1 MPRQSTQR
9 VPKLKPQ
16 QYKLS
21 MSLRG
26 KNIGVRTLSGAVLAV
41 VVIGSAVW
49 SPWAFMAVV
58 GLIAIGGMM
67 EFFRLVHRREGI
79 EPQEIAAIALGA
91 ALVIETALTRNPLS
105 LLTVVFI
112 FPIFFVIEL
121 FRAKPHPLE
130 NIAASIC
137 AVVYVALPMALLQ
150 LIGRMPSGE
159 EWNYNKIVAIILL
172 VWIND
177 IFAYLVG
184 CSIGRHRLCER
195 LSPKKSWEGF
205 FGGVVCS
212 VGAAVGFGAILNE
225 NLWLWAGLGATVV
238 VGGVAGDLVESMFKR
253 EVDVKDSGNI
263 IPGHGGFLDRFDAM
277 FLAIPAAYLYLILFN
292 I

>member
-1 MPRQSTQR
+1 
-9 VPKLKPQ
+9 
-16 QYKLS
+16 

-67 EFFRLVHRREGI
+67 EFFRLVRRREGI

-205 FGGVVCS
+205 IGGVVCS